1 MSIKTCTVTAE
12 GHAHAH
18 VPRIPL
24 AAHAHDPRFRHFCAP
39 DYAHAHDPGKS
50 TFLRMRI

>member
-1 MSIKTCTVTAE
+1 MIIINKFIITVTAE

-18 VPRIPL
+18 VPQIPL
-24 AAHAHDPRFRHFCAP
+24 EANAHDPRFRHFCARL
-39 DYAHAHDPGKS
+39 KS